1 MANTTKQSLLG
12 ELISHIFGR
21 KYYCVLLSRPNI
33 RVKGT
38 DGKHPYEMSSDIF
51 FTEEEAK
58 EYYHRLHDTNPDAVF
73 TTHSIVSFRTHIHIP
88 EFNMQRQKRYMAST
102 GGDSLLY

>member
-1 MANTTKQSLLG
+1 MAKQSLLE

-38 DGKHPYEMSSDIF
+38 DGLKPYEISSDIF
-51 FTEEEAK
+51 FSKEEAQ
-58 EYYHRLHDTNPDAVF
+58 EYFDRMHDTQPNAVF
-73 TTHSIVSFRTHIHIP
+73 NTHKIISFRSHENIP
-88 EFNMQRQKRYMAST
+88 EFNMQRETRLKRMS
-102 GGDSLLY
+102 GGSMLY